1 MGLDMYLSKKTYLKN
16 WEHKEDKHRVVVTT
30 NDQTRLDIKPERI
43 THVEEEIMYWRKM
56 NAIHNWFVQN
66 CQDGIDECQE
76 SHVTIEQ
83 LDELATICEKV
94 IRDKNPELLPTQE
107 GFFFGSTNY
116 DEYYWQQVEET
127 AKVLREE
134 IRNNQIEYPEYIYQS
149 SW

>member
-16 WEHKEDKHRVVVTT
+16 WEHREDKHRVVVTT
-30 NDQTRLDIKPERI
+30 NDQTRVDIKPERI

-83 LDELATICEKV
+83 LDELATICEKA

-116 DEYYWQQVEET
+116 DEYYWQQIEET

>member
-16 WEHKEDKHRVVVTT
+16 WEHREDKHRVVVTT
-30 NDQTRLDIKPERI
+30 NDQTRVDIKPERI

-66 CQDGIDECQE
+66 CQDGIDECQDT
-76 SHVTIEQ
+76 HVTIEE
-83 LDELATICEKV
+83 LDTLATICEKV
-94 IRDKNPELLPTQE
+94 IRDKDPSLLPTQG
-107 GFFFGSTNY
+107 GFFFGSTDY
-116 DEYYWQQVEET
+116 DEYYWQEVEET

-134 IRNNQIEYPEYIYQS
+134 IKNNQIEYPEYIYQS

>member
-16 WEHKEDKHRVVVTT
+16 WAHKEDKHRVVVTT

-66 CQDGIDECQE
+66 CQDGIDECQDT
-76 SHVTIEQ
+76 HVTIEE
-83 LDELATICEKV
+83 LDTLATICEKV
-94 IRDKNPELLPTQE
+94 IRDKDPSLLPTQG
-107 GFFFGSTNY
+107 GFFFGSTDY
-116 DEYYWQQVEET
+116 DEYYWQEVEET

-134 IRNNQIEYPEYIYQS
+134 IKNNQIEYPEYIYQS

>member
-1 MGLDMYLSKKTYLKN
+1 MGLDMYLSKKTYVKN
-16 WEHKEDKHRVVVTT
+16 WAHKEDKHRVVVTT

-66 CQDGIDECQE
+66 CQDGIDECQDT
-76 SHVTIEQ
+76 HVTIEE
-83 LDELATICEKV
+83 LDTLATICEKV
-94 IRDKNPELLPTQE
+94 IRDKDPSLLPTQG
-107 GFFFGSTNY
+107 GFFFGSTDY
-116 DEYYWQQVEET
+116 DEYYWQEVEET

-134 IRNNQIEYPEYIYQS
+134 IKNNQIEYPEYIYQS